1 MIQMGLMSKIA
12 NSKLGKAGALATGA
26 VAAFVPTYEML
37 NPPAIYAQANYDE
50 ARARKLVDNL
60 ANLPE
65 QRLAKGDPVMNDYYK
80 RRAAEIL
87 INAFASELKHSST
100 TETLPGGYVRSER
113 EGVVKPSDICV
124 ALNILYKITQDKF
137 GDAFA
142 ATAQQN
148 SGIGKLVQMYQGCK

>member
-1 MIQMGLMSKIA
+1 
-12 NSKLGKAGALATGA
+12 
-26 VAAFVPTYEML
+26 
-37 NPPAIYAQANYDE
+37 
-50 ARARKLVDNL
+50 
-60 ANLPE
+60 
-65 QRLAKGDPVMNDYYK
+65 MNDHYK